1 MCRGLMWVLGWLVN
15 AYSSN
20 SNYQGV
26 GEFGGTI
33 KGDSSTNEPGGMME
47 VAMLGFD
54 LDWV

>member
-1 MCRGLMWVLGWLVN
+1 MWVLGWLVN

-20 SNYQGV
+20 YNYQGV